1 MHILLIILLLLVL
14 IFGPQWWAQYTFRR
28 YAEVLP
34 RIPGTGGELA
44 RHLLDQFSMP
54 DVAVE
59 KTEKGGDHY
68 DPEDR
73 VVRLSPDNYDHP
85 SLTAVAVAAHEVGHA
100 IQHQRKEAKFALRHR
115 LVKVAQTTQQLGAGA
130 MFLLPVVVA
139 ITRAPSAGLIMVAIG
154 LGSMASATLV
164 HLVTLPV
171 ELDASFG
178 KALPILKAGH
188 YIQNEDET
196 AVHRVLQAAALTYV
210 AGSLASLLN
219 LARWFAFLRRA
230 P

>member
-28 YAEVLP
+28 YADVLE

-44 RHLLDQFSMP
+44 RHLLDQFRLP

-59 KTEKGGDHY
+59 KTEQGGDHY

-73 VVRLSPDNYDHP
+73 VVRLSPDNYDRN

-178 KALPILKAGH
+178 KALPILKSGH
-188 YIQNEDET
+188 YIQSEDER

-230 P
+230 

>member
-1 MHILLIILLLLVL
+1 MHILLIILFLLLLV
-14 IFGPQWWAQYTFRR
+14 FGPQWWAQYTFRR
-28 YAEVLP
+28 YAGVLP

-44 RHLLDQFSMP
+44 RHLLDHFEMP
-54 DVAVE
+54 DVPVE
-59 KTEKGGDHY
+59 KTEKSGDHY
-68 DPEDR
+68 DPER
-73 VVRLSPDNYDHP
+73 RTVCLSPDNYDHN

-100 IQHQRKEAKFALRHR
+100 IQHQRNEPKLALRHR

-130 MFLLPVVVA
+130 MFLLPVAMA
-139 ITRAPSAGLIMVAIG
+139 ITRAPSAGLIMAAIG

-188 YIQNEDET
+188 YIQPEDET
-196 AVHRVLQAAALTYV
+196 AVRQVLRAAAFTYV
-210 AGSLASLLN
+210 ASSLASLLN

-230 P
+230 

>member
-1 MHILLIILLLLVL
+1 MHVLLILLFLLLLVL
-14 IFGPQWWAQYTFRR
+14 GPQWWARYTFRR
-28 YAEVLP
+28 YAEDLP

-44 RHLLDQFSMP
+44 RQLLDHFEMP
-54 DVAVE
+54 GISVE
-59 KTEKGGDHY
+59 KTAPGGDHY
-68 DPEDR
+68 DPER
-73 VVRLSPDNYDHP
+73 RTVCLSPENYDHH

-100 IQHQRKEAKFALRHR
+100 IQHHRGDPKLALRQR

-130 MFLLPVVVA
+130 MFLLPVAIA
-139 ITRAPSAGLIMVAIG
+139 ITRAPAAGLIMGVIG

-188 YIQNEDET
+188 YIQPEDET
-196 AVHRVLQAAALTYV
+196 AVRRVLRAAAFTYV

-219 LARWFAFLRRA
+219 LARWLAFLRRA
-230 P
+230 

>member
-1 MHILLIILLLLVL
+1 MHVLLIILFLLLLV
-14 IFGPQWWAQYTFRR
+14 FGPQWWAQYTFRR

-34 RIPGTGGELA
+34 RIPGTGAELA
-44 RHLLDQFSMP
+44 RHLLDQFGMQ
-54 DVAVE
+54 DVPVE
-59 KTEKGGDHY
+59 KTKQGGDHY
-68 DPEDR
+68 DPEVR
-73 VVRLSPDNYDHP
+73 AVRLSPDNYDHK

-100 IQHQRKEAKFALRHR
+100 IQHQRNEPKLALRHR

-188 YIQNEDET
+188 YVQPGDET
-196 AVHRVLQAAALTYV
+196 AVQRVLRAAALTYV
-210 AGSLASLLN
+210 ASSLASLLN

-230 P
+230 

>member
-1 MHILLIILLLLVL
+1 MPVLLIIVVLLLLV
-14 IFGPQWWAQYTFRR
+14 FGPQWWARYTFRR
-28 YAEVLP
+28 YAVVLP

-44 RHLLDQFSMP
+44 RHLLDHFEMP

-59 KTEKGGDHY
+59 KTEQGGDHY
-68 DPEDR
+68 DPER
-73 VVRLSPDNYDHP
+73 RAVCLSPDNYDQN

-100 IQHQRKEAKFALRHR
+100 IQHQRNEPKLALRQR
-115 LVKVAQTTQQLGAGA
+115 LVKLAQTTQQLGAGA
-130 MFLLPVVVA
+130 MFLLPVAMAV
-139 ITRAPSAGLIMVAIG
+139 TRAPSAGLIMAAIG

-178 KALPILKAGH
+178 KALPILRAGH
-188 YIQNEDET
+188 YIQSEDET
-196 AVHRVLQAAALTYV
+196 AVRRVLRAAAFTYV

-219 LARWFAFLRRA
+219 LARWLAFLRRA
-230 P
+230 

>member
-1 MHILLIILLLLVL
+1 MHILLIILFLLVL

-28 YAEVLP
+28 YADVLP

-44 RHLLDQFSMP
+44 RHLLDQFGMS

-59 KTEKGGDHY
+59 KTKQGGDHY
-68 DPEDR
+68 DPEGR
-73 VVRLSPDNYDHP
+73 IVRLSPDNYDHN
-85 SLTAVAVAAHEVGHA
+85 SITAVAVAAHEVGHA
-100 IQHQRKEAKFALRHR
+100 LQHQRKEPKFALRYR
-115 LVKVAQTTQQLGAGA
+115 LVKMAQTTQQLGAGA

-188 YIQNEDET
+188 YVQPGDET
-196 AVHRVLQAAALTYV
+196 AVQRVLRAAALTYV
-210 AGSLASLLN
+210 ASSLASLLN

-230 P
+230 

>member
-1 MHILLIILLLLVL
+1 MHILLIVLLLLVL
-14 IFGPQWWAQYTFRR
+14 IYGPQWWAQHTFRR
-28 YAEVLP
+28 YADVLA

-44 RHLLDQFSMP
+44 RHLLDQFGMA

-59 KTEKGGDHY
+59 KTEQGGDHY

-73 VVRLSPDNYDHP
+73 VVRLSPDNYNNN

-100 IQHQRKEAKFALRHR
+100 IQHQRKEVKFTLRHR
-115 LVKVAQTTQQLGAGA
+115 LVRVAQTAQQLGAGA

-188 YIQNEDET
+188 YIQLEDES
-196 AVHRVLQAAALTYV
+196 AVHRVLRAAALTYV

-230 P
+230 